1 MSGGG
6 GGGGGETS
14 AEEKALYQAQADIAR
29 EQWDEY
35 KTLGSPIQA
44 QLASEAG
51 RPISESEYA
60 TNIGR
65 AGADVDQ
72 SYDQATTEFR
82 SGLSRYGLNPG
93 SGRFASGL
101 RSLSLGRAASKAGAM
116 TGARGDLQSRRDQLR
131 FGALSSLQGQAA
143 QAQQGL
149 SSAASGF
156 GGIAQRAQKAK
167 SDRASGFGSLLGTGA
182 MAAAMFFS
190 AIPG

>member
-35 KTLGSPIQA
+35 KMLGSPIQA
-44 QLASEAG
+44 QVASEAG
-51 RPISESEYA
+51 RPTSESEYA

-72 SYDQATTEFR
+72 SFDQATTEFR

-131 FGALSSLQGQAA
+131 FGALSGLQGQ
-143 QAQQGL
+143 QGRP
-149 SSAASGF
+149 S
-156 GGIAQRAQKAK
+156 
-167 SDRASGFGSLLGTGA
+167 RASRLRRPALGVSPNVHRRRSRIGRLGLA
-182 MAAAMFFS
+182 VCWAPARWPRQCFFP
-190 AIPG
+190 IPG